1 MKTSVYT
8 LPSKLLSVFRMRNRG
23 RSVQTGPGSGG
34 NDIDS
39 LMDERIDTRSQG
51 IKAKKKKGKVR
62 EKDGKKETK
71 TRG

>member
-1 MKTSVYT
+1 
-8 LPSKLLSVFRMRNRG
+8 MRNRG

-39 LMDERIDTRSQG
+39 LMDKRIDTRSQG
-51 IKAKKKKGKVR
+51 IKAKKKKGKVK